1 MQNVLHGVISRENN
15 TTPEQP
21 SVLTQKWNAYE
32 KCKGTDIQCQDQL
45 LEALQQTVSSV
56 SIKPKKMYIAF
67 VRKTNFVEIVIR
79 KSNITLFLNMK
90 KDSLSDPSN
99 LTRDVS
105 QVGHWGSGNYEFIVK
120 ESADIG
126 YAVSLIRQSYDKN

>member
-1 MQNVLHGVISRENN
+1 MHVFTEDGHLENSNINIKSLYKDLREAILSMG
-15 TTPEQP
+15 P
-21 SVLTQKWNAYE
+21 
-32 KCKGTDIQCQDQL
+32 D
-45 LEALQQTVSSV
+45 V

-105 QVGHWGSGNYEFIVK
+105 QVAHWGSGNYEFIVK
-120 ESADIG
+120 EFADIG